1 MICPHCGKEHAGRA
15 KTCPTTGKLIV
26 MSTES
31 GSPLSQPFQGAAL
44 KMGMKSLPKAT
55 PPSVDKSVLPMMI
68 TCPWCGEQHPA
79 RALFC
84 PKTSKALP
92 EPPLSGISLWDSSP
106 PPLAAET
113 VPEQG
118 GMVDAALP
126 ELIDTLQG
134 QAQSNVL
141 EAAGKLATR
150 GDSVELLPEDDET
163 ESETPLVTTGGEG
176 TQPDGQPAHR
186 LRDEE
191 PFSYPD
197 MDDLATAARIRL
209 NLRSERGFFPQLP
222 PSVTRWLIFLMALV
236 FLLLVG
242 QVWSIL
248 RIIELENIVQENQML
263 IERFQQILTEL
274 MVTVQ
279 SLQMSP

>member
-15 KTCPTTGKLIV
+15 RTCPTTGKLIV
-26 MSTES
+26 ISAES
-31 GSPLSQPFQGAAL
+31 GSALSEPLQEAERKAGMKPLSRV
-44 KMGMKSLPKAT
+44 K
-55 PPSVDKSVLPMMI
+55 PSGVDKPALPMMI

-92 EPPLSGISLWDSSP
+92 EPPFSGVSFEASSP
-106 PPLAAET
+106 LPAET
-113 VPEQG
+113 TLEQEAV
-118 GMVDAALP
+118 VDAVLS
-126 ELIDTLQG
+126 ELIDTLHG
-134 QAQSNVL
+134 QAQSDAPETPDL
-141 EAAGKLATR
+141 LAAQD
-150 GDSVELLPEDDET
+150 DSIELLPEDDGTET
-163 ESETPLVTTGGEG
+163 ETPLAVAGGEEM
-176 TQPDGQPAHR
+176 QPEGQAAPR
-186 LRDEE
+186 LRDEA

-209 NLRSERGFFPQLP
+209 NLRSERGFFSQLP
-222 PSVTRWLIFLMALV
+222 PSIARWLIFLMVLV
-236 FLLLVG
+236 FLLLVA

-248 RIIELENIVQENQML
+248 RIIELENIVRGNQML

>member
-26 MSTES
+26 MSADA
-31 GSPLSQPFQGAAL
+31 LSEPQPEAVL
-44 KMGMKSLPKAT
+44 KAGTK
-55 PPSVDKSVLPMMI
+55 PPSKVVSLGVDKSALPMMV

-92 EPPLSGISLWDSSP
+92 EPPLSGISFEVSSP
-106 PPLAAET
+106 LPLPAET
-113 VPEQG
+113 ALEQEAV
-118 GMVDAALP
+118 VDAVLS

-134 QAQSNVL
+134 QAQSDAL
-141 EAAGKLATR
+141 EAPGLPVAQ
-150 GDSVELLPEDDET
+150 GDSAELVPEDGEI
-163 ESETPLVTTGGEG
+163 ESETPLAAIGGER
-176 TQPDGQPAHR
+176 TQPDGQSAHR
-186 LRDEE
+186 LRDEA

-209 NLRSERGFFPQLP
+209 NLRSERGVFSQLP
-222 PSVTRWLIFLMALV
+222 PPVARWLIFLMVLV

-248 RIIELENIVQENQML
+248 RIIELENIVRENQML